1 MNEYVS
7 TLKLLF
13 EANRN
18 EDNAPHMERYMKHRF
33 RFYGLKK
40 PARLDVLKTFL
51 KQNGLPKIE
60 EVEELIQL
68 LWDEEYRELHYI
80 GCDILEK
87 LMPKLP
93 IDSIHLFEFMI
104 VNQSWWDTVDRIAI
118 RLAGEL
124 FKRFPEIEN
133 TTSQRFVNSSN
144 FWLNRTSI
152 IYQLKY
158 KSHTNVEILMQNI
171 LQHAHQKEFFIQKGI
186 GWALREYAKTDAN
199 FVRDFVAKHEL
210 ASLSRREALKNI
222 E

>member
-1 MNEYVS
+1 MNEYINE
-7 TLKLLF
+7 LKLLF
-13 EANRN
+13 EANQN
-18 EDNAPHMERYMKHRF
+18 DENAPHMERYMKHRY

-40 PARLDVLKTFL
+40 PARLDILKAFL
-51 KQNGLPKIE
+51 KQNGLPQIEDIE
-60 EVEELIQL
+60 EFIQL

-93 IDSIHLFEFMI
+93 IESIHLFEFML

-118 RLAGEL
+118 RLVGEL
-124 FKRFPEIEN
+124 FKRYPAIEN
-133 TTSQRFVNSSN
+133 DTIQRFVNSDN

-158 KSHTNVEILMQNI
+158 KSQTNVEILMQNI

-210 ASLSRREALKNI
+210 ASLSKREALKNI
-222 E
+222 K